1 MAGLGAGMA
10 GLGAGMAGDAFQP
23 HLEID
28 LWGMVR
34 PLVSRVF
41 SSSTLMAGLALT
53 KVEPGLDLPDDD
65 DALAQELEQLQ
76 E

>member
-1 MAGLGAGMA
+1 
-10 GLGAGMAGDAFQP
+10 
-23 HLEID
+23 
-28 LWGMVR
+28 MVR

-41 SSSTLMAGLALT
+41 SSSTLMDGLALA